1 MADLTANERERAVR
15 RIVDAALLPQRRARG
30 GFAALLRS
38 CSPALAFAGAGD
50 CVVLAL
56 LMAGVCWA
64 ALISAAQ
71 VDVPVAAAAFLCAPA
86 LYAFASALVTWKDV
100 VGGTLEWKRACRMTV
115 QELAA
120 VRMTVLG
127 GVSAAAC
134 VTVSLGLWSTAG
146 GAVSAAWMLAV
157 SFTSLFA
164 YAAVMLACL
173 LAPLPR
179 FVAPASAAAAI
190 SLAVRLGA
198 PLVLWAVAGAVLLH
212 VDAAADLL
220 YQVPAY
226 VFALVACAAA
236 AVCCAELRRLAFG
249 VRLEGAGY
257 AIG

>member
-1 MADLTANERERAVR
+1 MVDLTTGERDRAVR
-15 RIVDAALLPQRRARG
+15 LIVDAALPPHRHARG

-50 CVVLAL
+50 CVVLAV

-64 ALISAAQ
+64 ALMCAVQIDG
-71 VDVPVAAAAFLCAPA
+71 VVAAAAFLCAPA
-86 LYAFASALVTWKDV
+86 LYAFASALMTGKSAMD
-100 VGGTLEWKRACRMTV
+100 GTLEWKRACRMTV

-120 VRMTVLG
+120 VRMIVLG

-134 VTVSLGLWSTAG
+134 VAVGLGLWSVAS
-146 GAVSAAWMLAV
+146 GAVSVAWTLAV
-157 SFTSLFA
+157 SFSSLFA
-164 YAAVMLACL
+164 YAAVMLGCL
-173 LAPLPR
+173 LVPLPR
-179 FVAPASAAAAI
+179 AVALTGSVAAVGA
-190 SLAVRLGA
+190 AVRLGT

-220 YQVPAY
+220 YEAPAY

-236 AVCCAELRRLAFG
+236 VVCCVELRRLAFD
-249 VRLEGAGY
+249 VRLRGAGY